1 MMKTQGEIAKST
13 VVSVEEMANSFN
25 NNQTIVNT
33 EREIMDPKEAIY
45 ERMIIIVPYKAPEM
59 VK

>member
-1 MMKTQGEIAKST
+1 MKTQGEIAKST